1 MTKEEDKP
9 PSPESSG
16 PQPAGLLFSGVD
28 PVCLLG
34 PADANLGELER
45 LYRTRITVRA
55 DRVRFTGPDEERAEL
70 EELFRRLVGRCRQGE
85 IIGPELVRAEVE
97 RLRGRDAG
105 PDTPSH
111 NSPGHDALTVR
122 TPRKTIVAKS
132 PNQQAYLKAIASSEI
147 TFAIGPAGTGKTYLA
162 VATAVAALQS
172 GRCSRIILTR
182 PAVEAGESLGY
193 LPGTFK
199 DKVDPYLRPLY
210 DALFDMIPLD
220 RARRLLDQEVIE
232 VAALAFMRGRT
243 LSDAYVI
250 LDEAQN
256 TTPVQM
262 RMFLTRL
269 GWNAHVIVTGDV
281 TQIDLER
288 PDSSGLI
295 EAERLLSGVPGISMC
310 RFTEQDVVRPPLVSR
325 IISAYGLEESRRG
338 SETG

>member
-1 MTKEEDKP
+1 M
-9 PSPESSG
+9 
-16 PQPAGLLFSGVD
+16 LFSGVD

-34 PADANLGELER
+34 PADANLRELER

-325 IISAYGLEESRRG
+325 IISAYGLEDSRRG